1 MTWKIKIK
9 GDKYIAEVVS
19 DDLSH
24 AIFKVDEWRSQG
36 AEVWI
41 EDVNGNKVDE
51 ATLSKA
57 ADQIHWSDYGFRKR
71 QQSSVNRGRAWAD
84 IGGKACGAYLV
95 ILGLSIICF
104 MKAIAASGVGWPEG
118 VAMYSASVSSWSPAP
133 GRRLSGFLVS
143 ANHSPDQSWYARIRK
158 PL

>member
-9 GDKYIAEVVS
+9 GDKYIAEVLS

-24 AIFKVDEWRSQG
+24 AIFKANEWRSQG

-57 ADQIHWSDYGFRKR
+57 ADQINQSDYGFRKE
-71 QQSSVNRGRAWAD
+71 N
-84 IGGKACGAYLV
+84 
-95 ILGLSIICF
+95 
-104 MKAIAASGVGWPEG
+104 SGSL
-118 VAMYSASVSSWSPAP
+118 AMIS
-133 GRRLSGFLVS
+133 
-143 ANHSPDQSWYARIRK
+143 
-158 PL
+158 

>member
-1 MTWKIKIK
+1 MTWKINIK
-9 GDKYIAEVVS
+9 DDKYVAEVVS

-57 ADQIHWSDYGFRKR
+57 ADQIH
-71 QQSSVNRGRAWAD
+71 
-84 IGGKACGAYLV
+84 
-95 ILGLSIICF
+95 
-104 MKAIAASGVGWPEG
+104 
-118 VAMYSASVSSWSPAP
+118 
-133 GRRLSGFLVS
+133 
-143 ANHSPDQSWYARIRK
+143 
-158 PL
+158 